1 MRKVLLGNEAIAR
14 GAYEAG
20 VAVAAGYPGTPSTEI
35 LENLARYGEIYCEWA
50 PNEKVALEV
59 AAGACWTGVRAIATM
74 KHVGLNVAADPL
86 MTLSYTGVRGGLVVV
101 VADDPGMYSSQNEQ
115 DSRNYAKFAKVPLLE
130 PSDSQEAK
138 DFVGIALEISERFDT
153 PVLLRSTTRLS
164 HSRGVVAL
172 DERKAPPAP
181 SFKKDPQKL
190 VMLPLYAR
198 GRRRAME
205 ERIAPLREFSE
216 AFPHN
221 RIIWRDRR
229 VGVIASGVCYQYAEE
244 VFPDASILKL
254 GMTYP
259 FPDGLIMKFAEEVE
273 EVLVVEELDP
283 FLEEHIRSLG
293 IRAKGREYFPGVGEL
308 DPDRVLDGRLRWE
321 GRPVLERPQEPGLP
335 PRPPVMCPGC
345 PHRGVFYVLSGMD
358 VVITGDIGCYTLAV
372 FPPLNAMDTLI
383 CMGAGI
389 SASMGMA
396 KAGLEKPVVGVIGD
410 STFFHSGMTGL
421 LDIAYNEGNVTIVVL
436 DNRTTA
442 MTGHQD
448 HPGTGITL
456 TGEETREA
464 RIEEVVRAF
473 GIPRVR
479 VVDPYNLEETRQ
491 ILKEEVAAPEAS
503 AVISRRPCVLLH
515 REYGPPY
522 LVDPDLCT
530 GCRRCLR
537 LGCPALERV
546 GRGREVKV
554 RIDPLLCTGC
564 GLCAQVCRF
573 DAIGREEG

>member
-1 MRKVLLGNEAIAR
+1 MRKVLSGNEAIAR

-35 LENLARYGEIYCEWA
+35 LENLAGYGEVYCEWA

-59 AAGACWTGVRAIATM
+59 AAGACWTGVRAMATM

-130 PSDSQEAK
+130 PSDGQEAK
-138 DFVGIALEISERFDT
+138 DFVEVALDISERFDT
-153 PVLLRSTTRLS
+153 PVVLRSTTRLS
-164 HSRGVVAL
+164 HSRSVVAL
-172 DERKAPPAP
+172 GGRRSPQVP
-181 SFKKDPQKL
+181 SFSKDPQKL

-198 GRRRAME
+198 GRRRKVE
-205 ERIAPLREFSE
+205 ERMRALREFSE
-216 AFPHN
+216 RFPHN
-221 RIIWRDRR
+221 RIIWRERKL
-229 VGVIASGVCYQYAEE
+229 GVVTSGVCYQYVEE
-244 VFPDASILKL
+244 AFPEASVLKL
-254 GMTYP
+254 AMTYP
-259 FPDGLIMKFAEEVE
+259 LPEGLIRSFAEQVE

-283 FLEEHIRSLG
+283 FLEEQVRSLG
-293 IRAKGREYFPGVGEL
+293 VRAEGRRYFSGIGEL
-308 DPDRVLDGRLRWE
+308 GPDGVIRGRMRWE
-321 GRPVLERPQEPGLP
+321 GRDPPEPRQEADLP

-345 PHRGVFYVLSGMD
+345 PHRGIFYVLSRMD

-396 KAGLEKPVVGVIGD
+396 KAGLKKPVVGVVGD

-421 LDIAYNEGNVTIVVL
+421 LDVAYNRGDVTIIVL
-436 DNRTTA
+436 DNGTTA

-448 HPGTGITL
+448 HPGTGRTL
-456 TGEETREA
+456 MGEETVEA
-464 RIEEVVRAF
+464 RAEDIARALGVR
-473 GIPRVR
+473 RVR
-479 VVDPYNLEETRQ
+479 VVDPYDLSRTEAV
-491 ILKEEVAAPEAS
+491 LKEEVASPEAS
-503 AVISRRPCVLLH
+503 VVVSRRPCLLLT
-515 REYGPPY
+515 REYGPRY
-522 LVDPDLCT
+522 EVSVEACT
-530 GCRRCLR
+530 GCGRCLR
-537 LGCPALERV
+537 LGCPALEKD
-546 GRGREVKV
+546 GAKV
-554 RIDPLLCTGC
+554 RINSLCTGC

-573 DAIGREEG
+573 GAIAREEG

>member
-1 MRKVLLGNEAIAR
+1 MRKVLSGNEAIAR
-14 GAYEAG
+14 GAYESG
-20 VAVAAGYPGTPSTEI
+20 VVVAAGYPGTPSTEI
-35 LENLARYGEIYCEWA
+35 LENLARYGEVYCEWA

-164 HSRGVVAL
+164 HSRGVVTL
-172 DERKAPPAP
+172 GERKAPSTP
-181 SFKKDPQKL
+181 SFEKDPQKL

-198 GRRRAME
+198 GRRRAIE
-205 ERIAPLREFSE
+205 DRIAPLREFSE

-259 FPDGLIMKFAEEVE
+259 FPDGLIRKFAEEVE

-293 IRAKGREYFPGVGEL
+293 IRAKGREYFPGIGEL
-308 DPDRVLDGRLRWE
+308 GPDRVLEGRMRWE
-321 GRPVLERPQEPGLP
+321 GKPVPEHRQEPDLP

-345 PHRGVFYVLSGMD
+345 PHRGIFYVLSKMD

-389 SASMGMA
+389 SASMGMV
-396 KAGLEKPVVGVIGD
+396 KAGLEKPIVGVVGD

-421 LDIAYNEGNVTIVVL
+421 LDIAYNRGKVTIVVL

-448 HPGTGITL
+448 HPGTGRTL
-456 TGEETREA
+456 MGEETREA
-464 RIEEVVRAF
+464 RIEEIARAF
-473 GIPRVR
+473 GISRVR
-479 VVDPYNLEETRQ
+479 VVDPYELEEIERV
-491 ILKEEVAAPEAS
+491 LREEVASSEAS
-503 AVISRRPCVLLH
+503 VVVSRKPCMLLTKD
-515 REYGPPY
+515 RNLPY
-522 LVDPDLCT
+522 RVDPEVCT

-537 LGCPALERV
+537 LGCPALEKV
-546 GRGREVKV
+546 EEDKEVKV

-573 DAIGREEG
+573 GAIGREEA

>member
-1 MRKVLLGNEAIAR
+1 MRKVLSGNEAIAR

-20 VAVAAGYPGTPSTEI
+20 AAVAAGYPGTPSTEI
-35 LENLARYGEIYCEWA
+35 LENLARYGEVYCEWA

-59 AAGACWTGVRAIATM
+59 AAGACWTGVRAMATM

-172 DERKAPPAP
+172 GERKAQSTP
-181 SFKKDPQKL
+181 SFEKDPQKL

-259 FPDGLIMKFAEEVE
+259 FPDGLIRKFAEEVE

-293 IRAKGREYFPGVGEL
+293 IKAKGREYFPGVGEL
-308 DPDRVLDGRLRWE
+308 GPDRVLDGRLRWE
-321 GRPVLERPQEPGLP
+321 GRPVPERPQEPDLP

-421 LDIAYNEGNVTIVVL
+421 LDIAYNGGNVTIVVL

-456 TGEETREA
+456 MGKETREA
-464 RIEEVVRAF
+464 RIEEVARAF

-479 VVDPYNLEETRQ
+479 VVDPYNLGETRQ

-503 AVISRRPCVLLH
+503 VVVSRRPCVLLH

-537 LGCPALERV
+537 LGCPALEKV
-546 GRGREVKV
+546 GKGREVKV
-554 RIDPLLCTGC
+554 RINPLLCTGC